1 MKERVDIMK
10 EVNINN
16 KYKLK
21 VGDMI
26 IYNYLGSDLLKGRVL
41 DLRKDKVEIEIGICH
56 KKSEDIYTDKVI
68 ASYDD
73 VLPMA
78 IGLKLKQ

>member
-1 MKERVDIMK
+1 MK
-10 EVNINN
+10 NIASNN
-16 KYKLK
+16 KYNLK

-26 IYNYLGSDLLKGRVL
+26 IYNYLGTDLLKGRVL

-56 KKSEDIYTDKVI
+56 KKSEDIYTDKVV

-73 VLPMA
+73 VLPLA
-78 IGLKLKQ
+78 IGMKLK